1 MVTAST
7 LPNLLIWNTKAK
19 LWLVIFFPDMLNHS
33 PNANCF
39 LHWRFKDRMLE
50 VMIKAG
56 HAIKKGDEVLFRMCA
71 HLYLF
76 SDQIITWFML
86 LVKPNLL
93 IELVNPLLHIAIE
106 IWEISSH
113 DLVLLVS
120 VEVYYSTK
128 AILSKISG
136 QFFFLMYAFGPC
148 TDDNRLYEWSKQ
160 QIYGKI
166 WFLITNGMGMHLY
179 LVTTS
184 FCVQGCR
191 EVF

>member
-1 MVTAST
+1 MCSSLPFFWANNYLVYVASE
-7 LPNLLIWNTKAK
+7 AK
-19 LWLVIFFPDMLNHS
+19 FIQFHI
-33 PNANCF
+33 
-39 LHWRFKDRMLE
+39 E
-50 VMIKAG
+50 
-56 HAIKKGDEVLFRMCA
+56 
-71 HLYLF
+71 
-76 SDQIITWFML
+76 
-86 LVKPNLL
+86 
-93 IELVNPLLHIAIE
+93 IELVNWLLHIAIE

-113 DLVLLVS
+113 NLVLLVL

-191 EVF
+191 EVFLTVCLVS